1 LKIKVFLANNIIIY
15 FLTVT
20 EEPETAGINLCSEQD
35 PLDLDEVR
43 DTCSQTISNFN
54 TDIDDEI
61 TKQKSLLK
69 AKVDQSYNML
79 SDSQTQPDSGQTE
92 LNSIIVENTKREIAR
107 EVSRSQEDKRNIECS
122 RKC

>member
-1 LKIKVFLANNIIIY
+1 MKIKGFLANNIIIY

-20 EEPETAGINLCSEQD
+20 EKPESARIKLCSEQD
-35 PLDLDEVR
+35 QIALNEVR
-43 DTCSQTISNFN
+43 DTCSQTISNLN
-54 TDIDDEI
+54 
-61 TKQKSLLK
+61 
-69 AKVDQSYNML
+69 VDQSYNML

-107 EVSRSQEDKRNIECS
+107 EVSCSQEDKRNIESS

>member
-35 PLDLDEVR
+35 PLDLEEEK
-43 DTCSQTISNFN
+43 DTCSQTRSNLN

-61 TKQKSLLK
+61 TKQKLLSK
-69 AKVDQSYNML
+69 TKVDQSYNRL

-92 LNSIIVENTKREIAR
+92 LNSITVENTKREIAR
-107 EVSRSQEDKRNIECS
+107 EVSRSQEDKRNIESS

>member
-1 LKIKVFLANNIIIY
+1 MKIKVFLANNIIIY

-20 EEPETAGINLCSEQD
+20 EDPETAGINLYSEQD
-35 PLDLDEVR
+35 QIALNEVR
-43 DTCSQTISNFN
+43 DTCLQTISNLN

-61 TKQKSLLK
+61 TQQKLLSET
-69 AKVDQSYNML
+69 KVDQSYNRL

-92 LNSIIVENTKREIAR
+92 LNSITVENTKREIAR
-107 EVSRSQEDKRNIECS
+107 EVSRSQEDKRNIESS

>member
-20 EEPETAGINLCSEQD
+20 EEPETAWINLCSEQD
-35 PLDLDEVR
+35 PLDLDEEK
-43 DTCSQTISNFN
+43 DTCSQTRSNLN

-61 TKQKSLLK
+61 TKQKLLSK
-69 AKVDQSYNML
+69 TKVDQSYNRL

-92 LNSIIVENTKREIAR
+92 LNSITVENTKREIAR
-107 EVSRSQEDKRNIECS
+107 EVSRSQEDKRNIESS

>member
-20 EEPETAGINLCSEQD
+20 EEPETAWINLCSEQD
-35 PLDLDEVR
+35 PLDLDEEK
-43 DTCSQTISNFN
+43 DTCSQTRLNLN

-61 TKQKSLLK
+61 TKQKLLSK
-69 AKVDQSYNML
+69 TKVDQSYNRL

-92 LNSIIVENTKREIAR
+92 LNSITVENTKREIAR
-107 EVSRSQEDKRNIECS
+107 EVSRSQEDKRNIESS

>member
-1 LKIKVFLANNIIIY
+1 MKIKVFLANNIIIY

-35 PLDLDEVR
+35 PLDLEEEK
-43 DTCSQTISNFN
+43 DTCSQTRSNLN

-61 TKQKSLLK
+61 TKQKLLSK
-69 AKVDQSYNML
+69 TKVDQSYNRL

-92 LNSIIVENTKREIAR
+92 LNSITVENTKREIAR
-107 EVSRSQEDKRNIECS
+107 EVSRSQEDKRNIESS

>member
-20 EEPETAGINLCSEQD
+20 EEPETAWINLCSEQD
-35 PLDLDEVR
+35 PLDLDEEK
-43 DTCSQTISNFN
+43 DTCSQTRSNLN

-61 TKQKSLLK
+61 TKQKLLSK
-69 AKVDQSYNML
+69 TKVDQSYNRL
-79 SDSQTQPDSGQTE
+79 SDSQTQPDSGQIE
-92 LNSIIVENTKREIAR
+92 LNSITVENTKREIAR
-107 EVSRSQEDKRNIECS
+107 EVSRSQEDKRNIESS

>member
-15 FLTVT
+15 FLTGT

-43 DTCSQTISNFN
+43 DTCSQTISNLN

-61 TKQKSLLK
+61 TKQKLLLK
-69 AKVDQSYNML
+69 TKVDQSYNML

-92 LNSIIVENTKREIAR
+92 LNSIIGENTTREIAR
-107 EVSRSQEDKRNIECS
+107 ELSCSQEDKRNIECS